1 MEGESL
7 DIRDGCLKKDKQE
20 EEENYKQEKLEGNLI
35 FTPSIFSL
43 IVTKDKCTGWQ
54 TSHPPPYVLLAIK
67 KNWKMCKMA
76 PHPSPPP
83 RKARNA
89 IADSTLYHD

>member
-43 IVTKDKCTGWQ
+43 IVTKDKYTGWQ
-54 TSHPPPYVLLAIK
+54 TSHPPLYVLLEIK
-67 KNWKMCKMA
+67 KTGKCVKFP
-76 PHPSPPP
+76 PHPSPP
-83 RKARNA
+83 
-89 IADSTLYHD
+89 SS